1 MFTAHGLSGYQS
13 TWLPKDSFLAVAEMK
28 KRPDG
33 ATIEPLLF
41 RQQAQPLGREG
52 AQPKNV
58 LAMPAFL
65 LLLRFIA
72 RA

>member
-1 MFTAHGLSGYQS
+1 
-13 TWLPKDSFLAVAEMK
+13 MK

>member
-52 AQPKNV
+52 ARRKNV
-58 LAMPAFL
+58 FAMPAFL
-65 LLLRFIA
+65 QLLGLIA
-72 RA
+72 CA